1 MFTNTKIEIQPFSEN
16 VGMKIINTENLSI
29 LSLDKEQI
37 IELFKTYGFLLFR
50 GFETNVNTFAEFSN
64 PLSRDS
70 MDSSIGVVNRKII
83 NQDANI
89 LTVNDYKF
97 DIKLHGELYHTNKP
111 PQIVWL
117 FCANPPLKDGETT
130 VCDGQKFFHELS
142 PSTKDLLSRK
152 KLKYLMNLNKEG
164 WQTRFRTNDLNVVKE
179 ISQNYGKEVKVKE
192 DESVEI
198 KSVFPAIHKS
208 RTEEDYVF
216 INPLLQLKYRKPQAI
231 CFDDDSEI
239 TDDIVSE
246 LNEIAEK
253 ITIEIKWQKGDI
265 LMVDNTRIMHG
276 RRAFDDEQRE
286 VYIRLCFPAFPF

>member
-1 MFTNTKIEIQPFSEN
+1 MLMNTRIEIQPFSEN
-16 VGMKIINTENLSI
+16 VGRKIINTENISI
-29 LSLDKEQI
+29 LELDKEQI

-50 GFETNVNTFAEFSN
+50 GFETNVNTFAEFTN

-70 MDSSIGVVNRKII
+70 LDSSIGAVNRRII

-89 LTVNDYKF
+89 LTVNDYKC

-130 VCDGQKFFHELS
+130 ICDGQQFFHELS
-142 PSTKDLLSRK
+142 PSIKDLLGRK
-152 KLKYLMNLNKEG
+152 NLKSSMNLNKEG
-164 WQTRFRTNDLNVVKE
+164 WQTRFRTNDLDVVKE
-179 ISQNYGKEVKVKE
+179 ISKNYGKEVKVNE

-216 INPLLQLKYRKPQAI
+216 INPLLQIKYRKPQTI

-239 TDDIVSE
+239 TD
-246 LNEIAEK
+246 EI
-253 ITIEIKWQKGDI
+253 
-265 LMVDNTRIMHG
+265 MS
-276 RRAFDDEQRE
+276 
-286 VYIRLCFPAFPF
+286 